1 MRQSYDFNDLF
12 IFEMANNHQGDVQH
26 GLKII
31 REMGSAA
38 RDHGVRAAVKFQF
51 RDLDTFIHPDFRDAS
66 EPKHI
71 QRFLSTELTLDAFG
85 MMFDEVRAQG
95 MLTMCTPFDE
105 RSVDHIEAMGFDII
119 KVASASCQDWPL
131 LERISEANLPV
142 IVSTGGQDIAS
153 IDNIS
158 SFCHHRGIDHALMHC
173 VALYPTPDEH
183 CQLNQIDRLS
193 ERYRDTTIGWST
205 HEAPDDTDVVI
216 AAYAKGARIFEKH
229 VGVVDGP
236 VTALNAY
243 SATPE
248 QIRAWLAAYQ
258 KAVALCG
265 NDTHDTHHTEAE
277 RDALAALQRGVY
289 ARETL
294 SAGQELDLDDV
305 FFAMPLHDGQLIS
318 GRFKGGAVVNQG
330 VDAQGV
336 IEEAPTDIPSDPD
349 RKVIQSSLHQI
360 KAMLNEARIPLNSDF
375 KVEYSHHHGVENF
388 REVGAVL
395 IDVVNRSYC
404 KKIVAQLPGQYH
416 PAHFHKLKD
425 ETFIVVYGTLHLEVD
440 GHHKILSPGET
451 AVVQPGVWHHFWT
464 ETGVIFEEISSTHKN
479 DDSFYKDKRINR
491 MPRAE
496 RKTIVDHWG
505 RFTLGDKDDSRDEI
519 WTPRRLA
526 ADESAL
532 SDSEDEEI
540 GAATVDP

>member
-12 IFEMANNHQGDVQH
+12 VFEMANNHQGDVEH

-31 REMGSAA
+31 REMGAA
-38 RDHGVRAAVKFQF
+38 AAEYGVRAAIKFQF
-51 RDLDTFIHPDFRDAS
+51 RQLDTFIHPDYREAS

-71 QRFLSTELTLDAFG
+71 QRFLSTELSRDEFQT
-85 MMFDEVRAQG
+85 MFDAARAQNL
-95 MLTMCTPFDE
+95 LTMCTPFDE
-105 RSVDHIEAMGFDII
+105 ASVDVIEEMGFDII

-142 IVSTGGQDIAS
+142 IVSTGGQDIAA

-173 VALYPTPDEH
+173 VALYPTPDAH
-183 CQLNQIDRLS
+183 CQLNQIDRLR

-205 HEAPDDTDVVI
+205 HEDPGDTDVVI
-216 AAYAKGARIFEKH
+216 AAYAKGARMFEKH

-236 VTALNAY
+236 VTQLNAY
-243 SATPE
+243 SADPD
-248 QIRAWLAAYQ
+248 QVRAWLAAYK

-265 NDTHDTHHTEAE
+265 DDTRETRHTQAE

-289 ARETL
+289 AREPL
-294 SAGQELDLDDV
+294 APGQQLTMDDV
-305 FFAMPLHDGQLIS
+305 FFAMPLQHGQLTS
-318 GRFKGGAVVNQG
+318 GRFKPGTTVKQAVESNGAVAFSNV
-330 VDAQGV
+330 
-336 IEEAPTDIPSDPD
+336 DIPSDPD
-349 RKVIQSSLHQI
+349 RKVIQSSLHKI

-395 IDVVNRSYC
+395 IDVVNRKYC

-425 ETFIVVYGTLHLEVD
+425 ETFIIVHGTLHLEVD
-440 GHHKILSPGET
+440 GHHKVLSPGET

-491 MPRAE
+491 MPRSA

-505 RFTLGDKDDSRDEI
+505 RFTLRDEDEAESEI
-519 WTPRRLA
+519 WPPQRRA
-526 ADESAL
+526 SQDEASAEAEPN
-532 SDSEDEEI
+532 SVID
-540 GAATVDP
+540 G